1 MYFMRFCLF
10 ILFSL
15 LSFELLAQNSSNKKA
30 QNFFER
36 ANPFIEKQDYLSAEQ
51 VLKSAIEADPSFQNA
66 FITLAGVYNAQ
77 KKYAEAKSAYQKA
90 ILINKN
96 IAPAVIYGLAET
108 EFATQEYDKAKQHF
122 EEFLALD
129 SSSDR
134 AKKAK
139 KYLLDCDFAA
149 FAIKKPV
156 KYSPTNLGQ
165 GVNTTD
171 SEYFPALTADGETLI
186 FTRQVNGNEDFW
198 TSQFKNNTWNSA
210 TPLSTKINTTKY
222 NEGAQTISP
231 DGKYLFFTG
240 CNRPDGLGRCDIY
253 VSHREG
259 KDWGE
264 PYNVGKPV
272 NSEYWESQPAISPDG
287 RTLYF
292 ISNRPGGSGG
302 YDIWK
307 STITDDAKWGPAIN
321 LGPEINTPYDENTPF
336 LHADGK
342 TLYFSSDGWPG
353 FGNKD
358 IYYSRMDD
366 NDKFQKPINLGYPI
380 NSFENESGLIVSA
393 DGNLG
398 MFSSNLKDGFGGQDI
413 YSFGIPEI
421 AKPLKISYVKGI
433 VRDKDS
439 KKTIE
444 SNVQVIDLK
453 SDKTVFDDYTDPETG
468 QFLAVMP
475 IGGNYLFNV
484 NAEGYMFY
492 SENFELKQGNI
503 NNKPYQIE
511 VYIERIKQGGNVTL
525 RNIFF
530 DTNKYNLLPAS
541 IRELDLLIDFLHQNQ
556 TVNIEIQGHTDNVGD
571 DKLNEKL
578 SFNRAN
584 AVYEYLVKNEVDAKR
599 LTFKGFG
606 ASKPIADNKTE
617 IGRKNNRRT
626 SFVITKI

>member
-36 ANPFIEKQDYLSAEQ
+36 ANPFIEKQDYLSAEH
-51 VLKSAIEADPSFQNA
+51 VLKSAIETDPSFQNA

-134 AKKAK
+134 AKKAN

-156 KYSPTNLGQ
+156 KYNPTNLGQ

-198 TSQFKNNTWNSA
+198 TSQFKNNTWNLA

-240 CNRPDGLGRCDIY
+240 CNRPDGLGRCDVY

-503 NNKPYQIE
+503 NKPYQIE

>member
-77 KKYAEAKSAYQKA
+77 KNYAEAKSAYQKA

-453 SDKTVFDDYTDPETG
+453 SDKTVFDEYTDPETG
-468 QFLAVMP
+468 QFLAVMA

-503 NNKPYQIE
+503 NKPYQIE

>member
-36 ANPFIEKQDYLSAEQ
+36 ANPFIEKQDYISAEQ

-77 KKYAEAKSAYQKA
+77 KKYAEAKSAYRKA

-307 STITDDAKWGPAIN
+307 STITNDAKWGSAIN

-433 VRDKDS
+433 VRDKDT

-503 NNKPYQIE
+503 NKPYQIE

>member
-36 ANPFIEKQDYLSAEQ
+36 ANPFIEKQDYISAEQ

-503 NNKPYQIE
+503 NKPYQIE

>member
-1 MYFMRFCLF
+1 MKYWFLS
-10 ILFSL
+10 ILIVFTFL
-15 LSFELLAQNSSNKKA
+15 VQAQSSSNRKA
-30 QNFFER
+30 QAFFEK
-36 ANPFIEKQDYLSAEQ
+36 AGPYIEKQEYVAAAQNLEAALAEDPQFLSALILLGD
-51 VLKSAIEADPSFQNA
+51 VNRF
-66 FITLAGVYNAQ
+66 Q
-77 KKYAEAKSAYQKA
+77 KKYIEAKILFQKA
-90 ILINKN
+90 FLLNKN
-96 IAPAVIYGLAET
+96 IAPAVIFNLAEM
-108 EFATQEYDKAKQHF
+108 EFATREYDQAKQHF
-122 EEFLALD
+122 NDFLIQANP
-129 SSSDR
+129 SDK

-139 KYLLDCDFAA
+139 KYILDCDFASM
-149 FAIKKPV
+149 AIKKPV
-156 KYSPTNLGQ
+156 KYTPTNLGN
-165 GVNTTD
+165 GVNTAD
-171 SEYFPALTADGETLI
+171 AEYFPALTADGETMV

-198 TSQFKNNTWNSA
+198 TSQFKNNSWSLA
-210 TPLSTKINTTKY
+210 TPLSSKINTTRY

-292 ISNRPGGSGG
+292 ISNRPGGLGG

-307 STITDDAKWGPAIN
+307 STITDDAKWGPAVN

-358 IYYSRMDD
+358 ILYSRMDD
-366 NDKFQKPINLGYPI
+366 SGNFKKPVNMGYPI
-380 NSFENESGLIVSA
+380 NSFDDESGLIVSA
-393 DGNLG
+393 DGNFGL
-398 MFSSNLKDGFGGQDI
+398 FSSNLKEGYGGQDI
-413 YSFGIPEI
+413 YSFGIPEN
-421 AKPLKISYVKGI
+421 AKPLKVSYVKGI
-433 VRDKDS
+433 VRDKDT

-453 SDKTVFDDYTDPETG
+453 SNTTVFDDYTDPETG

-475 IGGNYLFNV
+475 IGSDYLFNV
-484 NAEGYMFY
+484 NAEGYLFY
-492 SENFELKQGNI
+492 SENFELKANDL
-503 NNKPYQIE
+503 NKPYQLE
-511 VYIERIKQGGNVTL
+511 VYIEKIKQGGNVTL

-541 IRELDLLIDFLHQNQ
+541 IKELDLLIDFLNQNV
-556 TVNIEIQGHTDNVGD
+556 TVNIEIQGHTDNIGD
-571 DKLNEKL
+571 GKLNEKL

-584 AVYEYLVKNEVDAKR
+584 AVYEYLLKNNINATR

-617 IGRKNNRRT
+617 SGRKNNRRT
-626 SFVITKI
+626 SFVITKV

>member
-1 MYFMRFCLF
+1 MKYWFLLVFSISSAFCF
-10 ILFSL
+10 
-15 LSFELLAQNSSNKKA
+15 AQSSSNRKA
-30 QNFFER
+30 QTFFEK
-36 ANPFIEKQDYLSAEQ
+36 ADPFIQKQDYSSAEA
-51 VLKSAIEADPSFQNA
+51 VLKSAVEADPQFQNA
-66 FITLAGVYNAQ
+66 YILLAGVSKVQ
-77 KKYAEAKSAYQKA
+77 KKYTDSKSAYQKA
-90 ILINKN
+90 LLINKN
-96 IAPAVIYGLAET
+96 VSPEVIYGLAEV

-122 EEFLALD
+122 NDFLAFD
-129 SSSDR
+129 GTSDR
-134 AKKAK
+134 ARKAK
-139 KYLLDCDFAA
+139 KYLLDCDFAKI
-149 FAIKKPV
+149 AIAKPV
-156 KYSPTNLGQ
+156 KYSPINLGN

-171 SEYFPALTADGETLI
+171 AEYFPALTADGETMI

-198 TSQFKNNTWNSA
+198 TSQFKNNSWGLA
-210 TPLSTKINTTKY
+210 TPLSANINTTKY

-264 PYNVGKPV
+264 PYNIGKPV

-321 LGPEINTPYDENTPF
+321 LGPEINTAYDENTPF

-366 NDKFQKPINLGYPI
+366 NGKFPKPINLGYPI
-380 NSFENESGLIVSA
+380 NSFEDESGLIVSA
-393 DGNLG
+393 DGNFG
-398 MFSSNLKDGFGGQDI
+398 MFSSNLKDGFGAQDI
-413 YSFGIPEI
+413 YRFGIPEN
-421 AKPLKISYVKGI
+421 AKPLKVSYVKGI

-453 SDKTVFDDYTDPETG
+453 TNKTFFDDYTDPETG

-475 IGGNYLFNV
+475 IGSDYLFNV
-484 NAEGYMFY
+484 NAEGYLFY
-492 SENFELKQGNI
+492 SENFELKAGDI
-503 NNKPYQIE
+503 NKPYQIE
-511 VYIERIKQGGNVTL
+511 VYIEKIKQGGNVTL
-525 RNIFF
+525 KNIFF

-541 IRELDLLIDFLHQNQ
+541 IRELDLLIDFLNQNAS
-556 TVNIEIQGHTDNVGD
+556 VNIEIQGHTDNVGD
-571 DKLNEKL
+571 AKLNEKL
-578 SFNRAN
+578 SLNRAN
-584 AVYEYLVKNEVDAKR
+584 AVYEYLIKHEIDVSR

-606 ASKPIADNKTE
+606 ANKPIADNKTE

>member
-321 LGPEINTPYDENTPF
+321 LGREINTPYDENTPF

-503 NNKPYQIE
+503 NKPYQIE

>member
-1 MYFMRFCLF
+1 MRFCL
-10 ILFSL
+10 ILLFSL
-15 LSFELLAQNSSNKKA
+15 LGFCALAQSSGNKKA
-30 QNFFER
+30 QNFFES
-36 ANPFIEKQDYLSAEQ
+36 AGALIQKQDYASAEQ
-51 VLKSAIEADPSFQNA
+51 ALKSAVEADPLFQNA
-66 FITLAGVYNAQ
+66 YVVLAGVYKAQ
-77 KKYAEAKSAYQKA
+77 RKYPEAKAAYQRA

-96 IAPAVIYGLAET
+96 VVPEVIYGLAET
-108 EFATQEYDKAKQHF
+108 EFATQDYQKAKQDF
-122 EEFLALD
+122 EAFLVLD

-134 AKKAK
+134 AKRAK

-149 FAIKKPV
+149 QAIKKPV
-156 KYSPTNLGQ
+156 KYTPTNLGS

-171 SEYFPALTADGETLI
+171 AEYFPALTADGETLI

-198 TSQFKNNTWNSA
+198 TSQFKNNVWGLA
-210 TPLSTKINTTKY
+210 MPLSSKINTARY

-307 STITDDAKWGPAIN
+307 STITDDAKWGPAVN
-321 LGPEINTPYDENTPF
+321 LGPDINTVYDENTPF

-366 NDKFQKPINLGYPI
+366 SGKWQKPINIGYPI
-380 NSFENESGLIVSA
+380 NSFDDESGLVVSA
-393 DGNLG
+393 DGNFGL
-398 MFSSNLKDGFGGQDI
+398 FSSNLKNGFGTQDI
-413 YSFGIPEI
+413 YSFGIPEQ
-421 AKPLKISYVKGI
+421 ARPLKVTYVKGI

-439 KKTIE
+439 KRTIE
-444 SNVQVIDLK
+444 SNVQVVDLK
-453 SDKTVFDDYTDPETG
+453 TNKTVFDDYTDAETG

-475 IGGNYLFNV
+475 VGSDYLFNV

-492 SENFELKQGNI
+492 SENFELKTGDL
-503 NNKPYQIE
+503 NKPYQIE
-511 VYIERIKQGGNVTL
+511 VYIEKIKQGGNVTL

-541 IRELDLLIDFLHQNQ
+541 IRELDLLIDFLHQNES
-556 TVNIEIQGHTDNVGD
+556 VNIEIQGHTDNVGD

-578 SFNRAN
+578 SYNRAN
-584 AVYEYLVKNEVDAKR
+584 AVYNYLIKNEIDAKR

-617 IGRKNNRRT
+617 LGRKNNRRT

>member
-30 QNFFER
+30 QNFFEK

-51 VLKSAIEADPSFQNA
+51 VLKSAIEADPYFQNA

-503 NNKPYQIE
+503 NKPYQIE

>member
-66 FITLAGVYNAQ
+66 FITLAGVYKAQ

-453 SDKTVFDDYTDPETG
+453 SDKTVFDEYTDPETG

-503 NNKPYQIE
+503 NKPYQIE

>member
-1 MYFMRFCLF
+1 MKYWC
-10 ILFSL
+10 ILFL
-15 LSFELLAQNSSNKKA
+15 CLTGNLAVAQISSNKKA
-30 QNFFER
+30 QAFFEK
-36 ANPFIEKQDYLSAEQ
+36 AGPLIDKQDYLSAEKN
-51 VLKSAIEADPSFQNA
+51 LRSAVQEDPLFQNA
-66 FITLAGVYNAQ
+66 YILLGGVFKIQ
-77 KKYAEAKSAYQKA
+77 KKYSDAKAAYQKA
-90 ILINKN
+90 ILITKTVTPQVTF
-96 IAPAVIYGLAET
+96 ALAET
-108 EFATQEYDKAKQHF
+108 EFATQEFENAKMHF
-122 EEFLALD
+122 LEVANVD
-129 SSSDR
+129 SGSDR
-134 AKKAK
+134 GKRAK

-149 FAIKKPV
+149 QAIKKPV
-156 KYSPTNLGQ
+156 KYAPQNLGS

-171 SEYFPALTADGETLI
+171 AEYFPALTADGETLI

-198 TSQFKNNTWNSA
+198 TSQFKNNSWNLA
-210 TPLSTKINTTKY
+210 QPLSTKINTATY

-253 VSHREG
+253 ISHREG

-321 LGPEINTPYDENTPF
+321 LGPEINTAYDENTPF

-342 TLYFSSDGWPG
+342 TLYFASDGWPG

-358 IYYSRMDD
+358 IFYSRMNDD
-366 NDKFQKPINLGYPI
+366 GKFQKPVNIGYPI
-380 NSFENESGLIVSA
+380 NSFEDESGLIVGANGS
-393 DGNLG
+393 LG
-398 MFSSNLKDGFGGQDI
+398 MFSSNLKNGLGGQDI
-413 YSFGIPEI
+413 YAFNLPET
-421 AKPLKISYVKGI
+421 AMPLKVSYVKGI
-433 VRDKDS
+433 VRDKDT

-444 SNVQVIDLK
+444 SNVQVIDLR
-453 SDKTVFDDYTDPETG
+453 SNKTVFDDYTDAETG
-468 QFLAVMP
+468 EFLAVMP
-475 IGGNYLFNV
+475 VGSDYLFNV
-484 NAEGYMFY
+484 NAEGYLFY
-492 SENFELKQGNI
+492 SENFELKSGNA
-503 NNKPYQIE
+503 NKPYQIE
-511 VYIERIKQGGNVTL
+511 VYIEKIKQGGNVTL

-541 IRELDLLIDFLHQNQ
+541 IRELNLLIDFLQQNES
-556 TVNIEIQGHTDNVGD
+556 VEIEIQGHTDNIGD
-571 DKLNEKL
+571 VKLNEKL
-578 SFNRAN
+578 SYNRAN
-584 AVYEYLVKNEVDAKR
+584 AVYEYLVSNKIDPKR

-617 IGRKNNRRT
+617 LGRKNNRRT

>member
-1 MYFMRFCLF
+1 MRFCLF
-10 ILFSL
+10 LLFCL
-15 LSFELLAQNSSNKKA
+15 LSSGLFAQNSTNKKA

-36 ANPFIEKQDYLSAEQ
+36 ANPFIEKQDYQSAEQ
-51 VLKSAIEADPSFQNA
+51 VLKSAVEADPLFQNA
-66 FITLAGVYNAQ
+66 FIVLASVCSAQ
-77 KKYAEAKSAYQKA
+77 KKYADAKSAYQKA

-96 IAPAVIYGLAET
+96 VAPVVIYSLAET
-108 EFATQEYDKAKQHF
+108 EFATLEFDKGKQHF
-122 EEFLALD
+122 EEFLTLD

-139 KYLLDCDFAA
+139 KYLLDCNFAST
-149 FAIKKPV
+149 AIKQPV
-156 KYSPTNLGQ
+156 KYSPVNLGQ

-198 TSQFKNNTWNSA
+198 TSQFKNNSWNLA
-210 TPLSTKINTTKY
+210 TPLSSKINTAKY

-264 PYNVGKPV
+264 PYNIGKPV

-292 ISNRPGGSGG
+292 VSNRPDGSGG

-307 STITDDAKWGPAIN
+307 STITEDAKWGPAIN

-358 IYYSRMDD
+358 IYYSRMD
-366 NDKFQKPINLGYPI
+366 NDGKFQKPINLGYPI

-398 MFSSNLKDGFGGQDI
+398 MFSSSLKDGFGKQDI
-413 YSFGIPEI
+413 YSFGIPES
-421 AKPLKISYVKGI
+421 AKPMKVSYVKGV

-453 SDKTVFDDYTDPETG
+453 RNKTVFDDYTDPETG

-475 IGGNYLFNV
+475 VGSDYLFNV
-484 NAEGYMFY
+484 NADGYMFY
-492 SENFELKQGNI
+492 SENFELKQGDI
-503 NNKPYQIE
+503 NKPYQIE
-511 VYIERIKQGGNVTL
+511 VYIEKIKQGGNVTL

-530 DTNKYNLLPAS
+530 DTNKYNLLPIS
-541 IRELDLLIDFLHQNQ
+541 IRELDLLIDFLNQNAN
-556 TVNIEIQGHTDNVGD
+556 VNIEIQGHTDNIGD
-571 DKLNEKL
+571 AKLNEKL

-584 AVYEYLVKNEVDAKR
+584 AVYEYLIKNGIIANR
-599 LTFKGFG
+599 LTFIGLG
-606 ASKPIADNKTE
+606 PSKPIADNKTE
-617 IGRKNNRRT
+617 AGRKFNRRT
-626 SFVITKI
+626 SFVITKV

>member
-1 MYFMRFCLF
+1 MKYWF
-10 ILFSL
+10 L
-15 LSFELLAQNSSNKKA
+15 LSLSISITFCFAQSSSNRKA
-30 QNFFER
+30 QASFEK
-36 ANPFIEKQDYLSAEQ
+36 AGPYIEKQDYSSAEQ
-51 VLKSAIEADPSFQNA
+51 ALKTAVEVDPLFQNA
-66 FITLAGVYNAQ
+66 YILLAGVYKIQ
-77 KKYAEAKSAYQKA
+77 KKYIDSKSAYQKA
-90 ILINKN
+90 LLINKN
-96 IAPAVIYGLAET
+96 VSPEVTFGLAEV
-108 EFATQEYDKAKQHF
+108 EFATQGYDKAKQLF
-122 EEFLALD
+122 NDFLAID
-129 SSSDR
+129 ASSER
-134 AKKAK
+134 ARKAK
-139 KYLLDCDFAA
+139 KYLLDCDFAKIGIA
-149 FAIKKPV
+149 KPV
-156 KYSPTNLGQ
+156 KYSPVNLGD
-165 GVNTTD
+165 GVNTAD
-171 SEYFPALTADGETLI
+171 PEYFPALTADGETMI

-198 TSQFKNNTWNSA
+198 TSQFKNNAWALA
-210 TPLSTKINTTKY
+210 TPLSANINTTRY

-321 LGPEINTPYDENTPF
+321 LGPDVNTPFDENTPF

-358 IYYSRMDD
+358 IYYSRLDE
-366 NDKFQKPINLGYPI
+366 NGKFKKPINLGFPI
-380 NSFENESGLIVSA
+380 NSFEDESGLIVSA
-393 DGNLG
+393 DGNSG

-413 YSFGIPEI
+413 YSFGIPDN
-421 AKPLKISYVKGI
+421 AKPLKVSYVKGI
-433 VRDKDS
+433 VRDKDT

-453 SDKTVFDDYTDPETG
+453 SNKTVFDDYTDPETG

-475 IGGNYLFNV
+475 IGSDYLFNV
-484 NAEGYMFY
+484 SAEGYLFY
-492 SENFELKQGNI
+492 SENFELKAGDI
-503 NNKPYQIE
+503 NKPYQIE
-511 VYIERIKQGGNVTL
+511 VYIEKIKQGGNVTL

-541 IRELDLLIDFLHQNQ
+541 IRELKLLIDFLNQNES
-556 TVNIEIQGHTDNVGD
+556 VNIEIQGHTDNVGD

-578 SFNRAN
+578 SLNRAN
-584 AVYEYLVKNEVDAKR
+584 AVYEYLLQNSIDTKR

-606 ASKPIADNKTE
+606 ANKPIADNKTE

>member
-1 MYFMRFCLF
+1 MKCWFLL
-10 ILFSL
+10 LFS
-15 LSFELLAQNSSNKKA
+15 SFSAFCFAQNSSNRKA
-30 QNFFER
+30 QSFFEK
-36 ANPFIEKQDYLSAEQ
+36 AGPYIDKNDYASAEG
-51 VLKSAIEADPSFQNA
+51 VLKSATEADPLFQNA
-66 FITLAGVYNAQ
+66 YFLLAAVNKLQ
-77 KKYAEAKSAYQKA
+77 RKYAESKLSYQKA
-90 ILINKN
+90 IKINSKV
-96 IAPAVIYGLAET
+96 APEVIYNLAEV
-108 EFATQEYDKAKQHF
+108 EFATQEFDKAKQHF
-122 EEFLALD
+122 FEFLALD
-129 SSSDR
+129 GSSAR
-134 AKKAK
+134 AGKAK

-149 FAIKKPV
+149 LAIKKPV
-156 KYSPTNLGQ
+156 SYSPINLGE

-186 FTRQVNGNEDFW
+186 FTRQVNGNEDFYS
-198 TSQFKNNTWNSA
+198 SQFKNNSWNLA
-210 TPLSTKINTTKY
+210 TPLSTRINTTKY

-264 PYNVGKPV
+264 PYNIGKPV

-321 LGPEINTPYDENTPF
+321 LGPEINTANDENTPF

-358 IYYSRMDD
+358 IYYNRMDD
-366 NDKFQKPINLGYPI
+366 AGKFKQPVNLGYPM
-380 NSFENESGLIVSA
+380 NSFEDESGLIVSA
-393 DGNLG
+393 DGNFG
-398 MFSSNLKDGFGGQDI
+398 MFSSNLKNGFGGQDI
-413 YSFGIPEI
+413 YSFGIPEA

-433 VRDKDS
+433 VRDKDT

-453 SDKTVFDDYTDPETG
+453 TNKTVFDDYTDAETG

-484 NAEGYMFY
+484 NADGYLFY
-492 SENFELKQGNI
+492 SENFELKTGDI
-503 NNKPYQIE
+503 NKPYLIE
-511 VYIERIKQGGNVTL
+511 VSIEKIKQGGNVTL

-530 DTNKYNLLPAS
+530 DTNKFNLLPVS
-541 IRELDLLIDFLHQNQ
+541 IKELDLLIDFLNQNA

-571 DKLNEKL
+571 AKLNEKL

-584 AVYEYLVKNEVDAKR
+584 AVYEYLLKNNIEAKR
-599 LTFKGFG
+599 LTFNGFG

-617 IGRKNNRRT
+617 FGRKNNRRT

>member
-1 MYFMRFCLF
+1 MRFCLF
-10 ILFSL
+10 VFFSI
-15 LSFELLAQNSSNKKA
+15 LSFSIFAQSTSNKKA
-30 QNFFER
+30 QNFFEK
-36 ANPFIEKQDYLSAEQ
+36 ANPFIQKQDYASATQ
-51 VLKSAIEADPSFQNA
+51 VLESAVEADPLFQDA
-66 FITLAGVYNAQ
+66 YIVLAGVYKIQ
-77 KKYAEAKSAYQKA
+77 KKYTEAKAYYRKA
-90 ILINKN
+90 ILLNKN
-96 IAPAVIYGLAET
+96 VSTEVIFGLAET
-108 EFATQEYDKAKQHF
+108 EFATQEYTNAKEHF
-122 EEFLALD
+122 EAFLVID
-129 SSSDR
+129 KSSDR
-134 AKKAK
+134 VKKAK

-149 FAIKKPV
+149 TAIKTSV
-156 KYSPTNLGQ
+156 KYSPLNLGP
-165 GVNTTD
+165 GVNTVD

-198 TSQFKNNTWNSA
+198 TSQFKNNSWNLA
-210 TPLSTKINTTKY
+210 TPLSTKINTTRY

-292 ISNRPGGSGG
+292 ISNRPGGYGG

-307 STITDDAKWGPAIN
+307 STITDDAKWGAAIN
-321 LGPEINTPYDENTPF
+321 LGPDINTAYDENTPF
-336 LHADGK
+336 LHADGR

-358 IYYSRMDD
+358 IYYNRMD
-366 NDKFQKPINLGYPI
+366 NTGKFQKPINLGYPI
-380 NSFENESGLIVSA
+380 NSFEDESGLIVSA

-398 MFSSNLKDGFGGQDI
+398 LFSSNLKDGFGGQDI
-413 YSFGIPEI
+413 YSFGIPEA
-421 AKPLKISYVKGI
+421 AKPMKVSYVKGI
-433 VRDKDS
+433 VKDKDS

-444 SNVQVIDLK
+444 SNVQVIDLE
-453 SDKTVFDDYTDPETG
+453 SNKTVFDDYTDPETG

-475 IGGNYLFNV
+475 IGSNYLFNV

-492 SENFELKQGNI
+492 SENFELKAGDI
-503 NNKPYQIE
+503 NKPYQIE
-511 VYIERIKQGGNVTL
+511 VYIEKIKQGGNVTL

-541 IRELDLLIDFLHQNQ
+541 IRELNLLIDFLHQNEA
-556 TVNIEIQGHTDNVGD
+556 VNIEIQGHTDNVGD

-584 AVYEYLVKNEVDAKR
+584 AVYNYLIKNEIDAKR
-599 LTFKGFG
+599 LSFKGFG

-626 SFVITKI
+626 SFIITKI

>member
-1 MYFMRFCLF
+1 MRFCLF
-10 ILFSL
+10 LLLSLFSVNA
-15 LSFELLAQNSSNKKA
+15 FAQISGNKKA
-30 QNFFER
+30 QNFFEK
-36 ANPFIEKQDYLSAEQ
+36 ANPFIQKQDYPSAEQ
-51 VLKSAIEADPSFQNA
+51 ALKSAVEADPLFQNA
-66 FITLAGVYNAQ
+66 YILLAGVCKAQ
-77 KKYAEAKSAYQKA
+77 KKYQEARTAYEKA
-90 ILINKN
+90 ILINK
-96 IAPAVIYGLAET
+96 AVDPEVIYNLAET
-108 EFATQEYDKAKQHF
+108 EFATQDYLKAKQHF
-122 EEFLALD
+122 SDFLMQD
-129 SSSDR
+129 SSSDQAR
-134 AKKAK
+134 RAK

-149 FAIKKPV
+149 IAIKKPV
-156 KYSPTNLGQ
+156 KYSPTNLGDA
-165 GVNTTD
+165 VNTTD
-171 SEYFPALTADGETLI
+171 AEYFPAITADGETLV

-198 TSQFKNNTWNSA
+198 TSQLKNNSWSIA
-210 TPLSTKINTTKY
+210 TPLSSKINTTKY

-264 PYNVGKPV
+264 PYNVGQPV
-272 NSEYWESQPAISPDG
+272 NSEFWESQPAISPDG

-292 ISNRPGGSGG
+292 ISNRPGGYGG

-321 LGPEINTPYDENTPF
+321 LGPEINTAFDENTPF
-336 LHADGK
+336 LHVDGK
-342 TLYFSSDGWPG
+342 TLYFSSNGWPG

-358 IYYSRMDD
+358 IYYSRMD
-366 NDKFQKPINLGYPI
+366 NEGKWQKPINIGYPI
-380 NSFENESGLIVSA
+380 NSFEDESGLVVSA
-393 DGNLG
+393 NGNSGL
-398 MFSSNLKDGFGGQDI
+398 FSSNLKAGYGMQDI

-421 AKPLKISYVKGI
+421 AKPLKVSYVKGI
-433 VRDKDS
+433 VRDLDT

-444 SNVQVIDLK
+444 SNVQVVDLK
-453 SDKTVFDDYTDPETG
+453 ADKTVFDDYTDPETG

-475 IGGNYLFNV
+475 VGSNYLFNV

-492 SENFELKQGNI
+492 SENFELKAGDI
-503 NNKPYQIE
+503 NKPYQIE
-511 VYIERIKQGGNVTL
+511 VYIEKIKQGGNVTL

-530 DTNKYNLLPAS
+530 DTNKFNLLPAS
-541 IRELDLLIDFLHQNQ
+541 IRELDLLIDFLTQNEKVQ
-556 TVNIEIQGHTDNVGD
+556 IEIQGHTDNVGD

-584 AVYEYLVKNEVDAKR
+584 AVYEYLIKNSIDAKR

-606 ASKPIADNKTE
+606 ANKPIADNKTE
-617 IGRKNNRRT
+617 MGRKNNRRT

>member
-468 QFLAVMP
+468 QFLAVMA

-503 NNKPYQIE
+503 NKPYQIE

>member
-1 MYFMRFCLF
+1 MRYWFLLFLCISSAFCY
-10 ILFSL
+10 
-15 LSFELLAQNSSNKKA
+15 AQSSSNRKA
-30 QNFFER
+30 QTFFER
-36 ANPFIEKQDYLSAEQ
+36 AGPYIDQLDYPAAEQ
-51 VLKSAIEADPSFQNA
+51 VLKNAVEADPLFQNA
-66 FITLAGVYNAQ
+66 YILLANVYKTQ
-77 KKYAEAKSAYQKA
+77 RKYIDSKAAYQKV

-96 IAPAVIYGLAET
+96 VLPEVVFGLAEM

-122 EEFLALD
+122 KEFLVLD
-129 SSSDR
+129 NSSDR
-134 AKKAK
+134 AKRAK
-139 KYLLDCDFAA
+139 KYLTDCDFAA
-149 FAIKKPV
+149 LAIMKPV
-156 KYSPTNLGQ
+156 KYAPTNLGN

-198 TSQFKNNTWNSA
+198 SSQFKNNSWGLA
-210 TPLSTKINTTKY
+210 TPLSAKINTTRY

-287 RTLYF
+287 KTLYF

-307 STITDDAKWGPAIN
+307 STITDDAKWGPAVN
-321 LGPEINTPYDENTPF
+321 LGPEINTAYDENTPF

-342 TLYFSSDGWPG
+342 TLYFSSDGLPG
-353 FGNKD
+353 FGSKD

-366 NDKFQKPINLGYPI
+366 AGKFQKPINLGYPI
-380 NSFENESGLIVSA
+380 NSFDDESGLIVSA
-393 DGNLG
+393 DGNFG

-413 YSFGIPEI
+413 YSFGIPEA
-421 AKPLKISYVKGI
+421 AKPLKVSYVKGI
-433 VRDKDS
+433 VRDKDT

-453 SDKTVFDDYTDPETG
+453 SNKTVFDDYTDAETG

-475 IGGNYLFNV
+475 IGSNYLFNV
-484 NAEGYMFY
+484 NAEGYLFY
-492 SENFELKQGNI
+492 SENFELKAGDI
-503 NNKPYQIE
+503 NKPYQIE
-511 VYIERIKQGGNVTL
+511 VYIEKIKQGGNVTL
-525 RNIFF
+525 KNIFF
-530 DTNKYNLLPAS
+530 DT
-541 IRELDLLIDFLHQNQ
+541 
-556 TVNIEIQGHTDNVGD
+556 
-571 DKLNEKL
+571 
-578 SFNRAN
+578 
-584 AVYEYLVKNEVDAKR
+584 
-599 LTFKGFG
+599 
-606 ASKPIADNKTE
+606 
-617 IGRKNNRRT
+617 
-626 SFVITKI
+626 